1 MLCATKSAVKPPI
14 WLFAALILLG
24 NPVLA
29 ADQRTLSAHNSAIK
43 FSVQILGVI
52 KKSGQFTDFN
62 GRFERQS
69 GSPQKALVWLS
80 IRSDSAQMRSKKDTE
95 MVKGD
100 SFFAAAQFPEVRF
113 DSEPFDAK
121 ILLDTKTSHAISGH
135 LSLRGK
141 RLPETLNLKVLAC
154 VELTALEKCSFQVN
168 GKLDR
173 ARYGMQSHRAFV
185 GDDVRLSLTIHSEGE
200 VESGKAQGELQKE

>member
-1 MLCATKSAVKPPI
+1 MQHAKKCAVKLPV
-14 WLFAALILLG
+14 WLLTAVISLG
-24 NPVLA
+24 NQVFA
-29 ADQRTLSAHNSAIK
+29 SDQRILSAQNSSIE

-52 KKSGQFTDFN
+52 KKNGQFTDFN
-62 GRFERQS
+62 GRFERQT
-69 GSPQKALVWLS
+69 GSPEKAFVWLS
-80 IRSDSAQMRSKKDTE
+80 IRSGSARMRSKKDTE
-95 MVKGD
+95 MVKGED
-100 SFFAAAQFPEVRF
+100 FFAATQFPEVRF

-121 ILLDTKTSHAISGH
+121 LLFDSKASHPINGH
-135 LSLRGK
+135 LSLRGR

-154 VELTALEKCSFQVN
+154 VELAALDKCSFQVD
-168 GKLDR
+168 GKLNR